1 MNRRTLLSLT
11 LAGLCIVALG
21 LGAATLTSTT
31 DTGATGFG
39 NGDGTIGNGDD
50 EQTDSEPD
58 ATERDRGEAVDEME
72 EEEACIAGYNVTEL
86 TMFLFLFAFVVSMV
100 VFIQQGSLIPAMV
113 TFPILGISLWFVS
126 IFVFTFMGCA
136 APGAEMAAENVDRMP
151 LGDVTEGENGENGD
165 EESAPLS
172 VRFGML
178 GLLAVIITSLL
189 LVGLYI
195 QRRDADSVPD
205 DPEIERSVPDPEELG
220 AVAGSTADNLEDEAD
235 FENAIYQAWKEMTDI
250 LDVDSPETSTPRE
263 FADEARAA
271 GLAETDVT
279 ELTALFESVR
289 YGTVDPT
296 PEQEQRAIDTLRR
309 IETTYEEGV
318 ETTGEGQ

>member
-11 LAGLCIVALG
+11 LAILCIVALG

-31 DTGATGFG
+31 DSGATGFG
-39 NGDGTIGNGDD
+39 NGDGTIGSGDD

-58 ATERDRGEAVDEME
+58 ADERERGEPVDETR
-72 EEEACIAGYNVTEL
+72 EEACIAGYNVTEL
-86 TMFLFLFAFVVSMV
+86 TMFLFLFAFSVSMV
-100 VFIQQGSLIPAMV
+100 VFIQQRSLIPAMI
-113 TFPILGISLWFVS
+113 TFPILAVSLWFAS
-126 IFVFTFMGCA
+126 IIVFTFMGCA
-136 APGAEMAAENVDRMP
+136 APGAEIAAENIDRMP
-151 LGDVTEGENGENGD
+151 LGDVTEEENSGESE

-172 VRFGML
+172 VRFGMF
-178 GLLAVIITSLL
+178 GLLAVIITGLL
-189 LVGLYI
+189 LLGLYI
-195 QRRDADSVPD
+195 KRRDSDSVPD
-205 DPEIERSVPDPEELG
+205 DPEIGRGVPEPEELG
-220 AVAGSTADNLEDEAD
+220 AVAGSTADELEDEAD

-263 FADEARAA
+263 FADEALAA
-271 GLAETDVT
+271 GLTETDVT

-309 IETTYEEGV
+309 IETTYEKG
-318 ETTGEGQ
+318 TGEKQ